1 MQLLTIENAEK
12 ILESG
17 EIYRLGYNALNA
29 GELFYDHKEVKPF
42 SRKTKRSMGY
52 SDEDR
57 GQVNGINLVGKIKFI
72 GRDDEWIDTLN
83 EENPNFSKLSGAKL
97 KDHNGDIRMAIG
109 VITKWNGEPL
119 WVLDDYEKYQDI
131 ANVEINE
138 MMLPKIY

>member
-17 EIYRLGYNALNA
+17 EIYRIGYNALNA
-29 GELFYDHKEVKPF
+29 GEFLYEHQEVRPF
-42 SRKTKRSMGY
+42 SRESA
-52 SDEDR
+52 R
-57 GQVNGINLVGKIKFI
+57 GEVDGLNLVGKMKFI
-72 GRDDEWIDTLN
+72 SPGYSDDEWIDTLN
-83 EENPNFSKLSGAKL
+83 EEDPNFSKLSGAKL

-119 WVLDDYEKYQDI
+119 FILDDYEKYQDI

-138 MMLPKIY
+138 MMLPKMF

>member
-17 EIYRLGYNALNA
+17 EIYRIGYNALNE
-29 GELFYDHKEVKPF
+29 GEFLYEHQEARPF
-42 SRKTKRSMGY
+42 SRKTKGSMGY

-57 GQVNGINLVGKIKFI
+57 DQVNGINLIGKIKFI
-72 GRDDEWIDTLN
+72 GRDDEWLDTIN
-83 EENPNFSKLSGAKL
+83 EEDSNFSMLSGVKL
-97 KDHNGDIRMAIG
+97 KDHNDDIRMAIG

-119 WVLDDYEKYQDI
+119 FILDDYEKYQDI